1 MNGVREQGAGMT
13 RRVKGWANGWARQGA
28 ILGVLALGVA
38 AAPAWAD
45 LKIGVVNYS
54 KLMQESPQA
63 KTVQEA
69 LRGEFAGRQKDL
81 QAQQTALKGKEESL
95 TKDEATM
102 TPEQLAKAQ
111 KELRD
116 GNRELQQKVTE
127 FQDDLNGRQ
136 NEELSKLQKALVEE
150 VQNYALAQ
158 KFDLVLA
165 DGVIFASPVLDI
177 TPQILTALQA
187 RNAARPPA
195 AGAAAAAPAAPAPK
209 SSGTPGLK

>member
-1 MNGVREQGAGMT
+1 MR
-13 RRVKGWANGWARQGA
+13 RRVNFLAS
-28 ILGVLALGVA
+28 LGVLALA
-38 AAPAWAD
+38 AAAGPAWAD

-81 QAQQTALKGKEESL
+81 QGQQVALKAKEEAL
-95 TKDEATM
+95 AKDEVTM

-116 GNRELQQKVTE
+116 GNRDLQQKVTE

-150 VQNYALAQ
+150 VQNFAQAQ

-165 DGVIFASPVLDI
+165 DGVIFTSPTLDI
-177 TPQILTALQA
+177 TPQILTALQS
-187 RNAARPPA
+187 RSAARP
-195 AGAAAAAPAAPAPK
+195 AGASAAPAAQPK
-209 SSGTPGLK
+209 PQVTPGLK

>member
-1 MNGVREQGAGMT
+1 MRRHVKRWVFLSVLVLGAS
-13 RRVKGWANGWARQGA
+13 
-28 ILGVLALGVA
+28 

-45 LKIGVVNYS
+45 LKIGVVNYT

-69 LRGEFAGRQKDL
+69 LRGEFAARQKEL
-81 QAQQTALKGKEESL
+81 QSQQVALKAKEEAL
-95 TKDEATM
+95 QKDEVTM
-102 TPEQLAKAQ
+102 TPDQLARTQ

-116 GNRELQQKVTE
+116 GNRELSQRVTE

-150 VQNYALAQ
+150 VQNFALAQ

-177 TPQILTALQA
+177 TPQILTALLA

-195 AGAAAAAPAAPAPK
+195 ASATPAAAATPTK
-209 SSGTPGLK
+209 TQGTAGGK